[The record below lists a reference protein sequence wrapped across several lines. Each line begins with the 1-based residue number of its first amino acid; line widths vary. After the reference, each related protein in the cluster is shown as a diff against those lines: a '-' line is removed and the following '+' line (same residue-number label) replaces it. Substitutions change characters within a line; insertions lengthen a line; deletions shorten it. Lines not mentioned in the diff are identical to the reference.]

1 MILQALYQLAHNEHL
16 VEDPD
21 YEGKPLAWLITVGDG
36 GKLLG
41 LQGTHTI
48 PASEEGKKKPKP
60 RPKSFSV
67 PREPGRTSGDR
78 AFFLFDKSE
87 YALGL
92 DPETDPAKQRPA
104 EKLAA
109 RLALFRDRAEE
120 CLAATADEGVRAV
133 CAFLAKL
140 QKGEITIALPP
151 ECAANDLF
159 GFIYREDIDRL
170 VTSRPKIQEHWRS
183 LRAAGAD
190 EGGESRICLVSGRLA
205 PAVDKLPLLK
215 NLPGG
220 SSSGVALVSFN
231 SNAFESYGWSGNEN
245 APISREA
252 AEACSTALNRLL
264 HPAFPDPDQPG
275 QTLPRRNLRLS
286 ADTAVAFWASTSG
299 GDDLASQLLG
309 LLEGNPE
316 EVKEL
321 YRSLWR
327 GIPHPIDDPSLFYA
341 LTLSGSQG
349 RAIIRDWF
357 EATVQSVDENLARH
371 FRDLAIVRNTPPPK
385 GREHSPALPFRVL
398 MRSLAARGEDKGIP
412 AGLAGQVVHAALAGT
427 PYPFWLLQRAV
438 ERSRAEIG
446 NNEWSDRERSDA
458 RVALLKAFL
467 NRRLRAHQ
475 ATTSYVEISEAM
487 DPNNPDPGYR
497 LGRLMA
503 VLERMQ
509 EAALGSE
516 VNASVVDRFFSSA
529 SATPAAVFPRL
540 LKNFRHHARKAK
552 DENPKRAV
560 ALEKEAD
567 EILAPLPP
575 WEAFPRF
582 LPLEQQGLFVLGYHH
597 QRHELYLSNEDRAR
611 RAAASAAPE
620 NIAKETAE

>member
-1 MILQALYQLAHNEHL
+1 LILQALYQLAQAEHL

-36 GKLLG
+36 GRLLG
-41 LQGTHTI
+41 IQGTHTI
-48 PASEEGKKKPKP
+48 PPSEEGKKKPKP
-60 RPKSFSV
+60 RPKNFSV

-78 AFFLFDKSE
+78 AFFLYDKSE

-104 EKLAA
+104 DKLAA

-120 CLAATADEGVRAV
+120 CLAATGDEGVRAV

-140 QKGEITIALPP
+140 QQGEITVALPA
-151 ECAANDLF
+151 ECAPNDLF
-159 GFIYREDIDRL
+159 GFIYKNDIDRL
-170 VTSRPKIQEHWRS
+170 VTERPKVREHWRS
-183 LRAAGAD
+183 LRAADAAD
-190 EGGESRICLVSGRLA
+190 GGERRICLVSGLLA

-215 NLPGG
+215 NVPGG

-264 HPAFPDPDQPG
+264 HPAFPNPQEPG

-286 ADTAVAFWASTSG
+286 GDTAVCFWAATPE
-299 GDDLASQLLG
+299 GDAFAAQIFG
-309 LLEGNPE
+309 IMEGDPQQ
-316 EVKEL
+316 VAEL
-321 YRSLWR
+321 YRSVWR
-327 GIPHPIDDPSLFYA
+327 GVPFPIDDPSLFYA

-349 RAIIRDWF
+349 RAILRDWF
-357 EATVQSVDENLARH
+357 EATVKTVDENLAAH

-385 GREHSPALPFRVL
+385 GKEHPPALPFRVL
-398 MRSLAARGEDKGIP
+398 MRSLAPRGDEKGIP
-412 AGLAGQVVHAALAGT
+412 AALAGQAVHAALAGG
-427 PYPFWLLQRAV
+427 PYPLWIVQRAL

-446 NNEWSDRERSDA
+446 DTDWADRERSDA
-458 RVALLKAFL
+458 RAALLKAVL
-467 NRRLRAHQ
+467 NRRLRAGQ
-475 ATTSYVEISEAM
+475 ATTSYMEIKESM
-487 DPNNPDPGYR
+487 DPNNTDPGYR

-509 EAALGSE
+509 EAALGTE

-540 LKNFRHHARKAK
+540 MKNFRHHARKAQ
-552 DENPKRAV
+552 DENPKWAV
-560 ALEKEAD
+560 TLEKAAD
-567 EILAPLPP
+567 EILAPLSP

-597 QRHELYLSNEDRAR
+597 QRHELYLSKEERAR
-611 RAAASAAPE
+611 RAAADNPA
-620 NIAKETAE
+620 NTAKETAE